1 MPWPC
6 PTFGWGMWKVCKEDV
21 EIESTK
27 HRDLIPISATRNGNK
42 ANSQNAEFPKHCSL
56 YLLAKLYQYLQSLHH
71 IQQTHQPNFILNYN
85 FCSPQ
90 YLYSQEIPNFP
101 PFFLNILD
109 FFSFFFFSLNFEL

>member
-85 FCSPQ
+85 FLQPPVSLLSRNSKLSPLFSE
-90 YLYSQEIPNFP
+90 YLG
-101 PFFLNILD
+101 L
-109 FFSFFFFSLNFEL
+109 FFFFLFFT